1 MKISSKEEAEQFL
14 KETLRLRIDETVVR
28 EIGAVHRGESNRTSY
43 DLYAKGKYRDDR
55 ERNSIC
61 GNGTV
66 RKLRKFFVEGKLN
79 PYVSARYSLK
89 EAPLA
94 LAALLERKV
103 TGKVVI
109 EPR

>member
-1 MKISSKEEAEQFL
+1 M
-14 KETLRLRIDETVVR
+14 R
-28 EIGAVHRGESNRTSY
+28 ELN
-43 DLYAKGKYRDDR
+43 
-55 ERNSIC
+55 
-61 GNGTV
+61 
-66 RKLRKFFVEGKLN
+66 KLAVEGKLN

-94 LAALLERKV
+94 LSALLERKV